1 MSTIP
6 PPYDWSKRV
15 LEDWTSQGG
24 LESIRQAVKKNVNF
38 EPDPF
43 QLKGAARILQGQ
55 DVFVI
60 SATGDGKSAMI
71 FIPPMVREG
80 TISMVISPTN
90 YLEMDMV
97 SNCRHPK
104 DDCLYALTGIGTRE
118 KRCLITK

>member
-24 LESIRQAVKKNVNF
+24 LESIRLAVKKNVNF

-43 QLKGAARILQGQ
+43 QLEGAARILQMQ

-60 SATGDGKSAMI
+60 SATGDEKFAMI
-71 FIPPMVREG
+71 
-80 TISMVISPTN
+80 
-90 YLEMDMV
+90 LERRIY
-97 SNCRHPK
+97 CRTQNWRIAKAQRPSEIQK
-104 DDCLYALTGIGTRE
+104 NACF
-118 KRCLITK
+118 